1 MYKLLSGKEF
11 SNQLKSDL
19 NELFKS
25 DCFYNVDITLGII
38 QVGNLEE
45 SNIYIKHK
53 IKVANEIGIKTK
65 LIKLP
70 ENVSYEEIKN
80 AILNNLNLVTGLII
94 QLPMISKNISSKE
107 IQNLLDLISINKD
120 IDGLSLYNIN
130 SNYESENNFLP
141 ATAKGILLLLDFYN
155 IDYKN
160 NDISIIGQ
168 SNIVGKPLSK
178 YLSNFNN
185 VVRKYDKYTPK
196 EGIDNSNVVIVATGC
211 INPILPSNVKEDV
224 VLVDVGIH
232 RNNNN
237 KISGDLDFLS
247 FSEKASYITPVPGGV
262 GPMTV
267 ISLILNLI
275 KSYILQFPEQKVLFK
290 DFLRYIF

>member
-19 NELFKS
+19 NKLFKS
-25 DCFYNVDITLGII
+25 DSFYNVNITLGII

-53 IKVANEIGIKTK
+53 INVANEIGIKTK

-70 ENVSYEEIKN
+70 ENASYEEIKN

-94 QLPMISKNISSKE
+94 QLPMISKNISLKE

-155 IDYKN
+155 INYKN

-185 VVRKYDKYTPK
+185 VVRKYDKSTPK

-211 INPILPSNVKEDV
+211 INPILPSNVKKGV

-290 DFLRYIF
+290 DFLKYIF

>member
-53 IKVANEIGIKTK
+53 INVANEIGIKTK

-70 ENVSYEEIKN
+70 ENASYEEIKN

-185 VVRKYDKYTPK
+185 VVRKYDKSTPK

-211 INPILPSNVKEDV
+211 INPISPSNVKEGV

>member
-1 MYKLLSGKEF
+1 M
-11 SNQLKSDL
+11 
-19 NELFKS
+19 
-25 DCFYNVDITLGII
+25 
-38 QVGNLEE
+38 
-45 SNIYIKHK
+45 
-53 IKVANEIGIKTK
+53 
-65 LIKLP
+65 
-70 ENVSYEEIKN
+70 
-80 AILNNLNLVTGLII
+80 
-94 QLPMISKNISSKE
+94 
-107 IQNLLDLISINKD
+107 
-120 IDGLSLYNIN
+120 
-130 SNYESENNFLP
+130 
-141 ATAKGILLLLDFYN
+141 LLDFYN

-185 VVRKYDKYTPK
+185 VVRKYDKSTPK

-211 INPILPSNVKEDV
+211 INPILPSNVKEGV